1 MTAAVPA
8 GRVFGLDMQTLISIA
23 IHLFNLI
30 VLAFFVSKLLYK
42 PVRNFLANRT
52 ARIAEQLRNA
62 GDEMAIGER
71 FKLEYEAKLRT
82 IEQERDELF
91 AQAMKNAADE
101 RSLILAKAKEDAEAI
116 KQKAREDAEEIR
128 TEAREGLKKFVLDA
142 STAMAARIVTHT
154 IDLETQ
160 DALFNQTLN
169 DMEGSSWW

>member
-1 MTAAVPA
+1 
-8 GRVFGLDMQTLISIA
+8 
-23 IHLFNLI
+23 
-30 VLAFFVSKLLYK
+30 
-42 PVRNFLANRT
+42 
-52 ARIAEQLRNA
+52 
-62 GDEMAIGER
+62 MAIGER